1 MPRAVAA
8 GAPAAVP
15 IAALVVGALALAGAA
30 VASLARPD
38 LLLGYHGAPGMLAL
52 THAFTLGFVG
62 LVYAGTLQQL
72 PAVLLV
78 TDLSWPRLGVA
89 ALPLLGVGTVLV
101 VVGFG
106 LGFAALPLAVGG
118 GLASLAWG
126 ALLVQLLFTARRR
139 RSNDLAAR
147 GLVIAVAYLA
157 LTVVLG
163 FVLAGSRTL
172 PAIPRTIGYPVSI
185 HLTAGLFGAFLLG
198 IAASGQKLLSM
209 FALAKGGAVWRLRW
223 LTWLIHGAVLAEVL
237 TRLAGWPLGGAR
249 WVLLAG
255 AGALQLW
262 EVGAILRRRLRRRL
276 EAPVQRY
283 VVAHGF
289 LPLAGALLLV
299 GEAQAAALAFA
310 LGFVGLAVSGMLVKI
325 VSFLSWTAGFAQQP
339 AGVTKTARPPA
350 DTARAGATVATGSAV
365 PAPVRAPR
373 PPLLRDLV
381 RPELEPLIGG
391 GLGGGALAAVAAVLT
406 GSIPVA
412 TVSAGALTVGAL
424 AQLAQVLHV
433 IWAALRGT
441 RQSARVTRGTREE
454 VPA

>member
-30 VASLARPD
+30 VASLLRPE
-38 LLLGYHGAPGMLAL
+38 LLIGYHGAPGMLAL

-78 TDLSWPRLGVA
+78 TDLSWPRLGVV
-89 ALPLLGVGTVLV
+89 ALPLLVVGTALV
-101 VVGFG
+101 VVGFA

-118 GLASLAWG
+118 ALASLAWV
-126 ALLVQLLFTARRR
+126 ALLAQLLFTARRR

-147 GLVIAVAYLA
+147 GLVIAVAYLTF
-157 LTVVLG
+157 TVVLG
-163 FVLAGSRTL
+163 FVLAGSRSL
-172 PAIPRTIGYPVSI
+172 PAIPRAIGYPVST

-223 LTWLIHGAVLAEVL
+223 LTWLIHAAVFAEVL
-237 TRLAGWPLGGAR
+237 TRFAGWPLGRAR

-255 AGALQLW
+255 AGALHLW

-276 EAPVQRY
+276 EAPVRRY
-283 VVAHGF
+283 VLAHAF
-289 LPLAGALLLV
+289 LPLAGALLLG

-325 VSFLSWTAGFAQQP
+325 VSFLSWTAGFARQP
-339 AGVTKTARPPA
+339 AGTVGPGVPA
-350 DTARAGATVATGSAV
+350 AAGSAA
-365 PAPVRAPR
+365 PAPGPAPR

-381 RPELEPLIGG
+381 RPELEPLIGA

-406 GSIPVA
+406 GSLPVA
-412 TVSAGALTVGAL
+412 TVSAAALAVGAL

-441 RQSARVTRGTREE
+441 RQFAHPNLGTREE

>member
-1 MPRAVAA
+1 
-8 GAPAAVP
+8 
-15 IAALVVGALALAGAA
+15 
-30 VASLARPD
+30 
-38 LLLGYHGAPGMLAL
+38 
-52 THAFTLGFVG
+52 
-62 LVYAGTLQQL
+62 
-72 PAVLLV
+72 
-78 TDLSWPRLGVA
+78 
-89 ALPLLGVGTVLV
+89 
-101 VVGFG
+101 
-106 LGFAALPLAVGG
+106 VGG

-139 RSNDLAAR
+139 KSNDLAAR

-249 WVLLAG
+249 GVLLAG

-289 LPLAGALLLV
+289 LPLAGALLLF

-325 VSFLSWTAGFAQQP
+325 VSFLSWTAGFAQHP

-350 DTARAGATVATGSAV
+350 DTARAG
-365 PAPVRAPR
+365 
-373 PPLLRDLV
+373 
-381 RPELEPLIGG
+381 
-391 GLGGGALAAVAAVLT
+391 
-406 GSIPVA
+406 
-412 TVSAGALTVGAL
+412 
-424 AQLAQVLHV
+424 
-433 IWAALRGT
+433 
-441 RQSARVTRGTREE
+441 
-454 VPA
+454 

>member
-1 MPRAVAA
+1 
-8 GAPAAVP
+8 
-15 IAALVVGALALAGAA
+15 
-30 VASLARPD
+30 
-38 LLLGYHGAPGMLAL
+38 
-52 THAFTLGFVG
+52 
-62 LVYAGTLQQL
+62 
-72 PAVLLV
+72 
-78 TDLSWPRLGVA
+78 
-89 ALPLLGVGTVLV
+89 
-101 VVGFG
+101 
-106 LGFAALPLAVGG
+106 
-118 GLASLAWG
+118 
-126 ALLVQLLFTARRR
+126 
-139 RSNDLAAR
+139 
-147 GLVIAVAYLA
+147 
-157 LTVVLG
+157 
-163 FVLAGSRTL
+163 
-172 PAIPRTIGYPVSI
+172 
-185 HLTAGLFGAFLLG
+185 
-198 IAASGQKLLSM
+198 
-209 FALAKGGAVWRLRW
+209 
-223 LTWLIHGAVLAEVL
+223 
-237 TRLAGWPLGGAR
+237 
-249 WVLLAG
+249 
-255 AGALQLW
+255 
-262 EVGAILRRRLRRRL
+262 
-276 EAPVQRY
+276 

-289 LPLAGALLLV
+289 LPLAGALLLF

-391 GLGGGALAAVAAVLT
+391 GVGGGALAAVAAVLT